1 MGRTMLEIKDIIQI
15 ILIPILTI
23 LLSGVL
29 DLYKEKRKRN
39 LKKDQDLFESLKV
52 LFEGERNLVIFFR
65 DHSVGDLTHR
75 DYISRI
81 VKIENDINLPGF
93 VFSNRKLEK
102 LRKDLHSKVK
112 EFLSHTSTHFL
123 PHKKQSDYYDIT
135 YRYEAKKGTDHEASR
150 KFKELYTMIDNI
162 GTEIYNLYREMAT
175 IAQRN
180 I

>member
-1 MGRTMLEIKDIIQI
+1 MYNPMTSFYFRQGGRHQSELLDFFTG
-15 ILIPILTI
+15 IL
-23 LLSGVL
+23 
-29 DLYKEKRKRN
+29 
-39 LKKDQDLFESLKV
+39 
-52 LFEGERNLVIFFR
+52 
-65 DHSVGDLTHR
+65 H
-75 DYISRI
+75 
-81 VKIENDINLPGF
+81 
-93 VFSNRKLEK
+93 EK